1 MEFRRM
7 VSIARPVAD
16 VFAFMK
22 DFENHPQEKDS
33 KVLLV
38 EKITESPA
46 EVGTCY
52 REKVQML
59 PLLPLNFFS
68 KITQFKPEEAITY
81 NWKGGG
87 MQGNLC
93 ISFAPFDS
101 GTMLTV
107 DEQINPLGVMKIFS
121 PIIGAAFRQT
131 WTKRL
136 QAIKLFLERGTK
148 EN

>member
-38 EKITESPA
+38 EKISDTSVG
-46 EVGTCY
+46 VGTRY

-59 PLLPLNFFS
+59 PMLPMNFLS
-68 KITQFKPEEAITY
+68 EITQFKPEEVIAY
-81 NWKGGG
+81 
-87 MQGNLC
+87 
-93 ISFAPFDS
+93 D
-101 GTMLTV
+101 
-107 DEQINPLGVMKIFS
+107 
-121 PIIGAAFRQT
+121 
-131 WTKRL
+131 
-136 QAIKLFLERGTK
+136 
-148 EN
+148 